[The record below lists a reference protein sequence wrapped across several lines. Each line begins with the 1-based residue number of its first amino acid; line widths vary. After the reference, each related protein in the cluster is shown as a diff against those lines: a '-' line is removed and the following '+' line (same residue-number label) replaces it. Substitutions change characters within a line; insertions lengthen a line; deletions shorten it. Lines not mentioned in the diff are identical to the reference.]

1 MSRILFAW
9 ELGGGTGHLHHLAA
23 IAQVLERRDHELL
36 FAVRD
41 LATASRFQGLAG
53 STLLQAPVLMREA
66 KLPPSLNYAEL
77 LNRVGYLD
85 VKILGGLIGAWR
97 QLIRLVDPDLV
108 LVDHSPTALIGA
120 RLEDVPRASIGT
132 GFMMPPRISPMPTM
146 QPWRSVDPARLARA
160 EADVLARINAAV
172 TGQGGRAY
180 SALFEILDVQGRF
193 LTTFPEFDHY
203 GPRAEEEYLGGIDVS
218 ASGKPVEWP
227 VGEGPRL
234 FGYYHAGYPH
244 FVDMLDQFAQLP
256 WPAVV
261 VAPGASRAQIARFSK
276 GRLRLTTEQ
285 YDLRSVAAS
294 AALAVCHA
302 GHGTMVGLVRGG
314 CPIVT
319 LPVMIEQAQCAFRVS
334 QSGVGLSVKI
344 ENGKPDVVGAI
355 RRMLDDGAY
364 GVRAKSLAQRYA
376 AIDPVVQAERI
387 ARMCEEI
394 IT

>member
-1 MSRILFAW
+1 
-9 ELGGGTGHLHHLAA
+9 
-23 IAQVLERRDHELL
+23 
-36 FAVRD
+36 
-41 LATASRFQGLAG
+41 
-53 STLLQAPVLMREA
+53 MREA